1 MNLLTQEEINKI
13 VAGIAKSGAKLD
25 KDIQKVAV
33 SAIGHAI
40 LHKNIVPANQLFKAM
55 PNGSRKNSLIAYFE
69 ENAPL
74 VFVTADKEFGYYDNP
89 KVTGFDQEA
98 LMALAWHEA
107 KREVLRSSYD
117 VDASFT
123 RFMNAVNKAIA
134 DGLEVKGLEKF
145 KALQAFN
152 AQYESAKVDATL

>member
-1 MNLLTQEEINKI
+1 MTNLLSQEEITKI
-13 VAGIAKSGAKLD
+13 VASIAKAGTKLD

-40 LHKNIVPANQLFKAM
+40 LHGNIEPANLLFKAM
-55 PNGSRKNSLIAYFE
+55 PNGSRKQSLVAYFE

-74 VFVTADKEFGYYDNP
+74 VYITADKEFGYYANP
-89 KVTGFDQEA
+89 KVSEFDQES

-117 VDASFT
+117 VDASFD
-123 RFMNAVNKAIA
+123 RFMKSVNKAIA
-134 DGLEVKGLEKF
+134 DGLEVKGIEKF
-145 KALQAFN
+145 KAIQAFN
-152 AQYESAKVDATL
+152 AQYESAKAGE